1 MEGIMKP
8 NLKFE
13 LSVKDIRIIEEA
25 LNNKVMRRSQRILQ
39 GEDPEILQTEAA
51 EIRELLGRLHNQ
63 KNWYRPK
70 NAIYVGG

>member
-1 MEGIMKP
+1 MSKP
-8 NLKFE
+8 NTTFE

-25 LNNKVMRRSQRILQ
+25 LNNKVARRSQRILD
-39 GEDPEILQTEAA
+39 GEDPKILQTEAK

-70 NAIYVGG
+70 NGVYISG

>member
-1 MEGIMKP
+1 MKP

-25 LNNKVMRRSQRILQ
+25 LNNKVARRSQRILE
-39 GEDPEILQTEAA
+39 GEDPEILMTEAA
-51 EIRELLGRLHNQ
+51 EIRDLLGRLHNQ

>member
-1 MEGIMKP
+1 MKP

-13 LSVKDIRIIEEA
+13 LSVKDIKIIEEA
-25 LNNKVMRRSQRILQ
+25 LNNKVMRRSQRIID

-51 EIRELLGRLHNQ
+51 EIRDLLGRIHNQ

>member
-1 MEGIMKP
+1 MKP

-13 LSVKDIRIIEEA
+13 LSVRDIEIIETA
-25 LNNKVMRRSQRILQ
+25 LQNKISRRAQSLLHV
-39 GEDPEILQTEAA
+39 EDEIDRRELE
-51 EIRELLGRLHNQ
+51 EMRELLGRLHNQ

>member
-1 MEGIMKP
+1 MKP

-13 LSVKDIRIIEEA
+13 LSVKDIKIIEEA
-25 LNNKVMRRSQRILQ
+25 LNNKVMRRSQRIID

-51 EIRELLGRLHNQ
+51 EIRDLLGRIHNQ

-70 NAIYVGG
+70 NAI